1 MLQQQL
7 RNSCKLMF
15 VVAGERRLS
24 VGSSLSSET
33 GRSWSS
39 RQEATGMSTF
49 CYCTMFIGLS
59 NYHIGPYRR
68 AWTEQLDLEIAHLV
82 GCLRSEVQ
90 VSASF
95 QSSCPPRGS
104 VRVRTLPDLCPRGE
118 TQTVLNPVLWQSWM
132 AAFPGYTLQMKTPF
146 PGWPIM
152 IHCMHTRRRI
162 LPGGLDRVRSTSFQ
176 KIPHFVGRLG
186 RKVIVWSKQ
195 VNKSLWVLCVVRS
208 FRGLGA
214 QFRSDA
220 VRFAPMR

>member
-118 TQTVLNPVLWQSWM
+118 TQTVSHIVESCPLTKLNGSFSRLHSADEDAVSWM
-132 AAFPGYTLQMKTPF
+132 TNY
-146 PGWPIM
+146 
-152 IHCMHTRRRI
+152 
-162 LPGGLDRVRSTSFQ
+162 D
-176 KIPHFVGRLG
+176 
-186 RKVIVWSKQ
+186 
-195 VNKSLWVLCVVRS
+195 SLHAYEKKDPAWWI
-208 FRGLGA
+208 G
-214 QFRSDA
+214 
-220 VRFAPMR
+220 